1 MKSRKKIS
9 KFLTESIYIF
19 KKFLFINKEVDIII
33 MNFRGLM
40 NNSGEKSFVPLQ
52 CAILLFI
59 GLIILGSFS
68 ASSFNNHFLLNAQA
82 RSDSD
87 DNCSSKDS
95 NIIVGTRPITLGT
108 KCNDVVIACPA
119 IASASGLGSAC
130 GNGDIVRG
138 FEKNDVIQG
147 SIGNDELYGD
157 EGNDKILGSQGSD
170 KLYGGPDIDILQAGE
185 GADLLVGGNGDDE
198 LYGGIGDDVLIG
210 GKGVNFFDCGD
221 GNDILV
227 DFDPDKGDTQSG
239 NCEVIL
245 NNHGDMNIFT
255 QPNKIQSQ
263 LEAFGIGS
271 SKDEIDVNDLG
282 KTIDNN

>member
-1 MKSRKKIS
+1 M
-9 KFLTESIYIF
+9 
-19 KKFLFINKEVDIII
+19 D
-33 MNFRGLM
+33 FRWLM
-40 NNSGEKSFVPLQ
+40 NNSGSKNFVPSVCTTLF
-52 CAILLFI
+52 FI
-59 GLIILGSFS
+59 GFIILVSGSVL
-68 ASSFNNHFLLNAQA
+68 SFNNQFLLNAQA
-82 RSDSD
+82 RSSD

-108 KCNDVVIACPA
+108 KCNDVIIACPTTV
-119 IASASGLGSAC
+119 SATGLGSAC

-147 SIGNDELYGD
+147 SVGNDELYGD

-170 KLYGGPDIDILQAGE
+170 KIYGGPGSDIIQAGE

-198 LYGGIGDDVLIG
+198 LYGGTGDDVSIG

-221 GNDILV
+221 GNDIIV

-255 QPNKIQSQ
+255 QSNKIKSQ

-271 SKDEIDVNDLG
+271 AKDEININDLG
-282 KTIDNN
+282 KTIDN

>member
-1 MKSRKKIS
+1 MLDMKFIIS
-9 KFLTESIYIF
+9 ANNNYYTKSLSTINKTLLFVGLLSS
-19 KKFLFINKEVDIII
+19 FLF
-33 MNFRGLM
+33 F
-40 NNSGEKSFVPLQ
+40 SF
-52 CAILLFI
+52 F
-59 GLIILGSFS
+59 
-68 ASSFNNHFLLNAQA
+68 SFNNQFLLNAHA

-87 DNCSSKDS
+87 DCSSKDS

-108 KCNDVVIACPA
+108 KCNDVIVACPA

-147 SIGNDELYGD
+147 SVGNDELYGD

-170 KLYGGPDIDILQAGE
+170 KIYGGPGTDIIQAGE

-198 LYGGIGDDVLIG
+198 LYGGIGDDVSIG

-221 GNDILV
+221 GNDIIV

-263 LEAFGIGS
+263 LESFGIGS
-271 SKDEIDVNDLG
+271 SKDGMDINELG
-282 KTIDNN
+282 KTIDD

>member
-1 MKSRKKIS
+1 
-9 KFLTESIYIF
+9 
-19 KKFLFINKEVDIII
+19 
-33 MNFRGLM
+33 MNFRWLM
-40 NNSGEKSFVPLQ
+40 MNSGGKSFLPSLS
-52 CAILLFI
+52 INLFFI
-59 GLIILGSFS
+59 GFIILVSCS
-68 ASSFNNHFLLNAQA
+68 VLSFNNHFLLNVNA

-95 NIIVGTRPITLGT
+95 NIIVGTRPFTLGT
-108 KCNDVVIACPA
+108 KCNDVIVACPTL
-119 IASASGLGSAC
+119 ASATGLGSAC

-147 SIGNDELYGD
+147 SVGNDELYGD

-170 KLYGGPDIDILQAGE
+170 KIYGGPDTDIIQAGE

-198 LYGGIGDDVLIG
+198 LYGGVGDDVSIG

-221 GNDILV
+221 GSDILV

-263 LEAFGIGS
+263 LEALGIGS
-271 SKDEIDVNDLG
+271 SKDEIDINDLG
-282 KTIDNN
+282 KTIDN

>member
-1 MKSRKKIS
+1 M
-9 KFLTESIYIF
+9 
-19 KKFLFINKEVDIII
+19 D
-33 MNFRGLM
+33 FRWLM
-40 NNSGEKSFVPLQ
+40 MNSGGESFLPSLS
-52 CAILLFI
+52 INLFFI
-59 GLIILGSFS
+59 GFIILVSCSLFS
-68 ASSFNNHFLLNAQA
+68 YNNHFLLNAHA

-87 DNCSSKDS
+87 DCSSKDS

-108 KCNDVVIACPA
+108 ECNDVIVACPA
-119 IASASGLGSAC
+119 TVSASGLGSGC

-147 SIGNDELYGD
+147 SVGNDELYGD
-157 EGNDKILGSQGSD
+157 EGNDKILGSQGGD
-170 KLYGGPDIDILQAGE
+170 KIYGGPGVDIIQA
-185 GADLLVGGNGDDE
+185 
-198 LYGGIGDDVLIG
+198 
-210 GKGVNFFDCGD
+210 GD
-221 GNDILV
+221 GNDIIV

-271 SKDEIDVNDLG
+271 SKDEIDINDLG
-282 KTIDNN
+282 KTIDN

>member
-1 MKSRKKIS
+1 
-9 KFLTESIYIF
+9 
-19 KKFLFINKEVDIII
+19 
-33 MNFRGLM
+33 MNFRWLM
-40 NNSGEKSFVPLQ
+40 NNPREKRFVPFQ
-52 CAILLFI
+52 RTTLLFI
-59 GLIILGSFS
+59 GFIALISFS
-68 ASSFNNHFLLNAQA
+68 ALSFNNHFLITAQA

-87 DNCSSKDS
+87 DDCSSKDS

-108 KCNDVVIACPA
+108 KCNDVIVACPA
-119 IASASGLGSAC
+119 RLSASGISSGC

-138 FEKNDVIQG
+138 FEKNDVLQG
-147 SIGNDELYGD
+147 SVGDDELYGD

-170 KLYGGPDIDILQAGE
+170 KIYGGPDVDIIQAGE
-185 GADLLVGGNGDDE
+185 GPDLLVGGNGDDE
-198 LYGGIGDDVLIG
+198 LYGGVGDDISIG

-221 GNDILV
+221 GNDIIV

-245 NNHGDMNIFT
+245 NNHGDLNIFT

-271 SKDEIDVNDLG
+271 SKDEIDINDLG
-282 KTIDNN
+282 KTIDN

>member
-1 MKSRKKIS
+1 MH
-9 KFLTESIYIF
+9 
-19 KKFLFINKEVDIII
+19 INI
-33 MNFRGLM
+33 MGFRWLM
-40 NNSGEKSFVPLQ
+40 NNSGGKSFVPLLGNT
-52 CAILLFI
+52 LLFI
-59 GLIILGSFS
+59 GLVILVSCS
-68 ASSFNNHFLLNAQA
+68 VLAFNNHFVLNAHA
-82 RSDSD
+82 RSGD

-95 NIIVGTRPITLGT
+95 NIIVGTRPFTLGT
-108 KCNDVVIACPA
+108 KCNDVIVACPTQL
-119 IASASGLGSAC
+119 SATGLGSAC

-147 SIGNDELYGD
+147 SVGNDELYGD
-157 EGNDKILGSQGSD
+157 EGNDKILGSQGGD
-170 KLYGGPDIDILQAGE
+170 KIYGGPDVDIIQAGE
-185 GADLLVGGNGDDE
+185 GTDLLVGGNGDDE
-198 LYGGIGDDVLIG
+198 LYGGVGDDVSIG

-221 GNDILV
+221 GNDIIV

-271 SKDEIDVNDLG
+271 SKDKIDINDLG
-282 KTIDNN
+282 QTIDN

>member
-1 MKSRKKIS
+1 MGK
-9 KFLTESIYIF
+9 
-19 KKFLFINKEVDIII
+19 
-33 MNFRGLM
+33 
-40 NNSGEKSFVPLQ
+40 
-52 CAILLFI
+52 ILLFV
-59 GLIILGSFS
+59 GLLLSFLSFS
-68 ASSFNNHFLLNAQA
+68 FFTFFNNQSLLNVQA
-82 RSDSD
+82 KSDHND
-87 DNCSSKDS
+87 DDCSSKDS
-95 NIIVGTRPITLGT
+95 NIIVGTRPFTLGT
-108 KCNDVVIACPA
+108 KCNDAIVACH
-119 IASASGLGSAC
+119 ASATDLASAC

-147 SIGNDELYGD
+147 SVGNDELYGD
-157 EGNDKILGSQGSD
+157 EGKDRILGSQGSD
-170 KLYGGPDIDILQAGE
+170 KIYGGPDTDIIQAGE

-198 LYGGIGDDVLIG
+198 LYGGTGDDVSIG

-221 GNDILV
+221 GNDIIV

-271 SKDEIDVNDLG
+271 SKDEIDINDLG
-282 KTIDNN
+282 KTIDK

>member
-1 MKSRKKIS
+1 
-9 KFLTESIYIF
+9 
-19 KKFLFINKEVDIII
+19 
-33 MNFRGLM
+33 MNFGWLI
-40 NNSGEKSFVPLQ
+40 NNSGVKSFVPFQ
-52 CAILLFI
+52 YATLLFFGFI
-59 GLIILGSFS
+59 VLVSFS
-68 ASSFNNHFLLNAQA
+68 ALSFNNHFLSNAQA

-87 DNCSSKDS
+87 DDDCSSKDS

-108 KCNDVVIACPA
+108 KCNDVIIACPA

-170 KLYGGPDIDILQAGE
+170 KIYGGPDTDIIQAGE
-185 GADLLVGGNGDDE
+185 VADLLVGGNGDDE
-198 LYGGIGDDVLIG
+198 LYGGIGDDVSIG

-221 GNDILV
+221 GNDIIV

-282 KTIDNN
+282 KTIGDD

>member
-1 MKSRKKIS
+1 MTILDPANGNDNKHKHHY
-9 KFLTESIYIF
+9 ESLSALG
-19 KKFLFINKEVDIII
+19 KN
-33 MNFRGLM
+33 
-40 NNSGEKSFVPLQ
+40 
-52 CAILLFI
+52 LLFV
-59 GLIILGSFS
+59 GLLLSFIFFS
-68 ASSFNNHFLLNAQA
+68 FFSFNNQFLLNAHA

-87 DNCSSKDS
+87 DCSKKDS

-108 KCNDVVIACPA
+108 KCNDVIIACPSTV
-119 IASASGLGSAC
+119 SASGLGSAC

-138 FEKNDVIQG
+138 FENDDVIQG
-147 SIGNDELYGD
+147 SVGNDELYGGA
-157 EGNDKILGSQGSD
+157 GNDVI
-170 KLYGGPDIDILQAGE
+170 
-185 GADLLVGGNGDDE
+185 
-198 LYGGIGDDVLIG
+198 IG

-221 GNDILV
+221 GNDIII

-271 SKDEIDVNDLG
+271 SKEEIDINDLG
-282 KTIDNN
+282 KIID